1 MKKIYIF
8 VGKGKD
14 ESGKYRRA
22 LTEVVNGYGGK
33 TVERAED
40 ADVIAV
46 LGGDGTIMRAAHLA
60 GNHNVPMIGINL
72 GRVGYMAE
80 LDDSEI
86 ELLSG
91 YFEGNYRE
99 EERMMLTVRAEGKSY
114 YALND
119 AVFHAKN
126 KHMTRITLKCNGNT
140 VNEYRGDGL
149 IIATPT
155 GSTAYSMS
163 AGGSVIDPRL
173 KCICVTPICP
183 QALGAKP
190 LVFAPDSRLTL
201 TAESPECM
209 LTVDGGEPLTLKS
222 GSEAEVFRSRRSLRM
237 IKLKED
243 GFYEVLRKKSQM

>member
-1 MKKIYIF
+1 MKKMYIF

-14 ESGKYRRA
+14 ESGVCRRE
-22 LTEVVNGYGGK
+22 LTGVINRCGGK
-33 TVERAED
+33 CVDRVEE

-60 GNHNVPMIGINL
+60 GNHNLPMIGINL

-80 LDDSEI
+80 LDWSEI
-86 ELLSG
+86 GLLRG
-91 YFEGNYRE
+91 YFDGNYRE
-99 EERMMLTVRAEGKSY
+99 EERM
-114 YALND
+114 
-119 AVFHAKN
+119 
-126 KHMTRITLKCNGNT
+126 INGNT

-173 KCICVTPICP
+173 RCICVTPICP

-190 LVFAPDSRLTL
+190 LVFAPDSKLSL
-201 TAESPECM
+201 TAESQECM
-209 LTVDGGEPLTLKS
+209 LTVDGGEAQALRS
-222 GSEAEVFRSRRSLRM
+222 GTEAKVFRSRRSLRM
-237 IKLKED
+237 IRLKED

>member
-1 MKKIYIF
+1 MKKMYIF

-14 ESGKYRRA
+14 ESGVCRRE
-22 LTEVVNGYGGK
+22 LTGVINRCGGK
-33 TVERAED
+33 CVDRVEE

-60 GNHNVPMIGINL
+60 GNHNLPMIGINL

-80 LDDSEI
+80 LDWSEI
-86 ELLSG
+86 GLLRG
-91 YFEGNYRE
+91 YFDGNYRE
-99 EERMMLTVRAEGKSY
+99 EERMMLAVNIEGKSY

-126 KHMTRITLKCNGNT
+126 KHMTQIMLKCNGNT

-163 AGGSVIDPRL
+163 GGGSVIDPRL
-173 KCICVTPICP
+173 RCICVTPICP

-190 LVFAPDSRLTL
+190 LVFAPDSKLSL
-201 TAESPECM
+201 TAESQECM
-209 LTVDGGEPLTLKS
+209 LTVDGGEAQALRS
-222 GSEAEVFRSRRSLRM
+222 GTEAKVFRSRRSLRM
-237 IKLKED
+237 IRLKED